1 MYEKKFGYVSKVGLL
16 CKRLLSVAYIFKR
29 ALSLLHL
36 LIFFFFSHLSWATM
50 AYAHALSILF
60 RNKEVADRWR
70 SELISS
76 CPTALLRFSVSSDF
90 FFCIFCVLSQ
100 VFTKWTSDTAMEVFS
115 LGFIPV
121 TWLLLFLSGASCF
134 SFALLFLF
142 CLDPRIC
149 SAP

>member
-1 MYEKKFGYVSKVGLL
+1 MYEKKFRYVSKVGLQ
-16 CKRLLSVAYIFKR
+16 CKCLLSVAYIFKR
-29 ALSLLHL
+29 ALSFLHL
-36 LIFFFFSHLSWATM
+36 LFFPSSFLIFLEPQWLTHMLSASCSEIRKLQIADAQSW
-50 AYAHALSILF
+50 F
-60 RNKEVADRWR
+60 RPA
-70 SELISS
+70 
-76 CPTALLRFSVSSDF
+76 PLRCYVSVSSDF

-142 CLDPRIC
+142 CLDSRIC